1 MRWDYPPLDINSVF
15 PGLLVWSFLLLLIII
30 IVIIII
36 FIIIIIIIIIIVIII
51 IIIIIIIINTLF
63 VVGSKSSIKANK
75 NKVMKKLFQIPKL
88 NRIDIAYLEGYSEPC
103 EISKELFT
111 LIVNGLKPLTIFV
124 KSSISDI
131 WLGYEYVSY
140 IYWYTVQMQEI
151 FLVSLRFAL
160 KSSVELPTLI
170 SRGSI
175 FHNVL
180 F

>member
-1 MRWDYPPLDINSVF
+1 MGVSEDRQEDWNLI
-15 PGLLVWSFLLLLIII
+15 LLFLLLL
-30 IVIIII
+30 
-36 FIIIIIIIIIIVIII
+36 FTIIIIIIIIIVIII

-140 IYWYTVQMQEI
+140 IYWYTVQMQEM

>member
-15 PGLLVWSFLLLLIII
+15 PGLLVWSFLLLLLLIII
-30 IVIIII
+30 IIIIII
-36 FIIIIIIIIIIVIII
+36 FIIIIIIIVIII

>member
-36 FIIIIIIIIIIVIII
+36 FIIIIIIMIIIVIII